1 MTKARDV
8 MIEDVAI
15 VKASATVAEA
25 VKLMKF
31 KGIHS
36 LIVDR
41 SHDEDAYGIVTDSDI
56 ASQVVAYGK
65 DPSRVRVY
73 EVMTKPC
80 IVVNPDLAVEYVA
93 RLFTQTSI
101 DRAPVI
107 KGDLLGIVSLQD
119 ILTKSDFLENP
130 RVPLLEKALQEAVAK
145 ARTTV
150 AQTGAGSAEAQAA
163 WEAANELEAE
173 LSFCKGQAPEKT
185 VFEQFGDTTSATAET
200 TVTPVPA

>member
-8 MIEDVAI
+8 MIEDVAT

-41 SHDEDAYGIVTDSDI
+41 AHEEDAYGIVTDSDI
-56 ASQVVAYGK
+56 ASKVVAYGK
-65 DPSRVRVY
+65 DSNQVRVY

-93 RLFTQTSI
+93 RLFTQTNI

-119 ILTKSDFLENP
+119 ILTKSDFIENP
-130 RVPLLEKALQEAVAK
+130 RVPLLEKALQEAVAN
-145 ARTTV
+145 ARAVV
-150 AQTGAGSAEAQAA
+150 AQAGPDSAEAKAA
-163 WEAANELEAE
+163 WDAANELEAE
-173 LSFCKGQAPEKT
+173 LSFCKGQAPEQT
-185 VFEQFGDTTSATAET
+185 AFEQFGNPSTA
-200 TVTPVPA
+200 TPVPA